1 MPDFTGKGISW
12 KVLSRLRIVHM
23 IWLNILKVLQRSLY
37 LLLSLKMMLAFHL
50 KEDAKENGILCIED
64 TFPFYF
70 LHCSTTVLRCNE
82 PMFFLRT
89 WTNAHYFSFVLTV
102 MSNWCYRYPL
112 SEKVY
117 TTTHTCNGTKVSLIH
132 IWLKIWWTRKLKVLV
147 DYSSNRILFIVLF
160 MAFAE
165 VFVMWVISGYF
176 MLVISKEPGLNKA
189 ISKHLGALFSKVM
202 ITGRTPFRTRFPLF
216 LTICRRVFKMFSGLK
231 CRKAVDGI
239 MLRWGQ
245 K

>member
-89 WTNAHYFSFVLTV
+89 
-102 MSNWCYRYPL
+102 
-112 SEKVY
+112 
-117 TTTHTCNGTKVSLIH
+117 
-132 IWLKIWWTRKLKVLV
+132 
-147 DYSSNRILFIVLF
+147 
-160 MAFAE
+160 
-165 VFVMWVISGYF
+165 
-176 MLVISKEPGLNKA
+176 
-189 ISKHLGALFSKVM
+189 
-202 ITGRTPFRTRFPLF
+202 
-216 LTICRRVFKMFSGLK
+216 
-231 CRKAVDGI
+231 
-239 MLRWGQ
+239 
-245 K
+245 